1 MGVVAGYIEVEDLKA
16 MYRELGMQVN
26 DLDIK
31 NMIAGIVTVRLRI
44 SARWVRWLLCDVR
57 SIYGPACVQVWISM
71 EMVCSHSTSLSRL

>member
-31 NMIAGIVTVRLRI
+31 NMIAGIVTVRLRGVGRFLLRAYNF
-44 SARWVRWLLCDVR
+44 SALGALAHVRR
-57 SIYGPACVQVWISM
+57 S
-71 EMVCSHSTSLSRL
+71 

>member
-1 MGVVAGYIEVEDLKA
+1 VGVVAGYIEVEDLKA

-44 SARWVRWLLCDVR
+44 SARWDVR